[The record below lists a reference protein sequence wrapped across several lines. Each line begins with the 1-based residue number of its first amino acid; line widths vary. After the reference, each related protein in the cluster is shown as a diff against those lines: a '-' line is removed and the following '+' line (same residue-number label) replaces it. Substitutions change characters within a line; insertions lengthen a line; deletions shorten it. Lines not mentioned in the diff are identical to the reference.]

1 MEDLNV
7 GMNKQD
13 IFDSYTQ
20 FLRTGALYDEPT
32 DGWAPRKNYISEYAD
47 FLKIVPESDTP
58 E

>member
-1 MEDLNV
+1 
-7 GMNKQD
+7 MNKQD

-32 DGWAPRKNYISEYAD
+32 YGWAPRKNYISEYAD